1 MWEEQQIVHFKVII
15 LKDNMYVDTYKSR
28 YFTIILPVLAG
39 DQHKAKE
46 ELMMWWQKI
55 GRAHV

>member
-28 YFTIILPVLAG
+28 YLTIILPVLAG

-46 ELMMWWQKI
+46 ELMMWWQNLL
-55 GRAHV
+55 